1 MFGAAVAA
9 PRIHHL
15 NCGTMCPRGRR
26 LFSGDGGWLEP
37 GRLVCHVL
45 LIELADGL
53 ALVDTGLGEAD
64 VANPRLLDPGTRAM
78 IRPQFVAAETAR
90 SQVRALGLDPSDVRH
105 IVLTHADFDH
115 AGGIAD
121 FPGAKVHIFGAE
133 HRALTAPPLRER
145 VRYKIAGHDWAHGP
159 QWVTHDVGGD
169 AWFGFE
175 SVRVLPAG
183 DADVVMIPLPGHT
196 LGHAGIAVRRA
207 DGWLLHA
214 GDAFFHRGQLESP
227 PHCPA
232 GLTVFQSIV
241 QADGARRRA
250 NIERLRELAASH
262 RDEVTVICAHDPVQL
277 EREQARA

>member
-1 MFGAAVAA
+1 MFAAAVAA

-26 LFSGDGGWLEP
+26 LFSGEGGWLEP
-37 GRLVCHVL
+37 GRLVCHVF
-45 LIELADGL
+45 LIELADGF

-64 VANPRLLDPGTRAM
+64 VHNPRLLHPGTRAL
-78 IRPQFVAAETAR
+78 IRPRFVAAETAL
-90 SQVRALGLDPSDVRH
+90 SQVRALGFDPSDVRH

-121 FPGAKVHIFGAE
+121 FPGAEVHIFAGE
-133 HRALTAPPLRER
+133 HRALTSPPLRER
-145 VRYKIAGHDWAHGP
+145 VRYAVAQHDWAHGP
-159 QWVTHDVGGD
+159 KWVTHEVGGD

-175 SVRVLPAG
+175 SVRVLPGA

-227 PHCPA
+227 PHCPP

-250 NIERLRELAASH
+250 NIERLRELASGH
-262 RDEVTVICAHDPVQL
+262 GDEVTVICAHDPVQL